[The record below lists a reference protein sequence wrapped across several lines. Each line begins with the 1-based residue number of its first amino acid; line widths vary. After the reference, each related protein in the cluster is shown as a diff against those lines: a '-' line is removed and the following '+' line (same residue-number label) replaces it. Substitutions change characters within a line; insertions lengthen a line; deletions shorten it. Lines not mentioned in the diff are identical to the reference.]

1 MQNNDQRHD
10 LKNVFLL
17 VGIILLCVVI
27 LVFSDFGQNRTVVYD
42 CRDAHWHPD
51 IPVEVKRECSRLLYE
66 EWKKQQDENKDDN
79 RIYENRS
86 RVFRT

>member
-1 MQNNDQRHD
+1 VQNNDQRHD